1 MALNLRN
8 RETEKLV
15 REYARQR
22 GLGLTEA
29 VHEAVSQAIKRD
41 ESSGKTPGEALR
53 ERLKPLFERLDR
65 YPRTGLKADKAF
77 FDEMWGQGDD

>member
-15 REYARQR
+15 REYARRR

-29 VHEAVSQAIKRD
+29 VHEAVRQGLAREDNKDSLWERTAD
-41 ESSGKTPGEALR
+41 LR
-53 ERLKPLFERLDR
+53 ERLAAHEP
-65 YPRTGLKADKAF
+65 TGEVADKRF
-77 FDEMWGQGDD
+77 FDSLSGQND

>member
-15 REYARQR
+15 REYARRR

-29 VHEAVSQAIKRD
+29 VHEAVREGLAREDARECLWERTADLRD
-41 ESSGKTPGEALR
+41 RLEKFPPTGEV
-53 ERLKPLFERLDR
+53 
-65 YPRTGLKADKAF
+65 ADKRF
-77 FDEMWGQGDD
+77 YDSLSGQDD